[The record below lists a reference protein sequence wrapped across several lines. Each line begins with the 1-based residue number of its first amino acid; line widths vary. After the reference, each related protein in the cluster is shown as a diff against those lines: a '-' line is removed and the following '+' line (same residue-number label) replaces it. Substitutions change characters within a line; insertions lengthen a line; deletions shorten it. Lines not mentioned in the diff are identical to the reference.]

1 MDNQNMLVKFK
12 RSDLKLFVKAL
23 ESSPLFK
30 SEVRVQVIVNNL
42 KMILE
47 ATDESRNNKDAGVE

>member
-1 MDNQNMLVKFK
+1 MTNEDQIMLVKFK
-12 RSDLKLFVKAL
+12 RGELELFVRAI

-30 SEVRVQVIVNNL
+30 GEVRLQVMANNL

-47 ATDESRNNKDAGVE
+47 ATKNEGAK

>member
-12 RSDLKLFVKAL
+12 RSDLEIFVKAL
-23 ESSPLFK
+23 ESSPLWK
-30 SEVRVQVIVNNL
+30 TEPKIQAMVNNL

-47 ATDESRNNKDAGVE
+47 ATKNG

>member
-1 MDNQNMLVKFK
+1 MDDQNMLVKFK

-23 ESSPLFK
+23 ESSPLFE
-30 SEVRVQVIVNNL
+30 SEVKVQVMVNNL

-47 ATDESRNNKDAGVE
+47 ATDESRDSKGAGVE

>member
-1 MDNQNMLVKFK
+1 MDDQNMLVKFK

-23 ESSPLFK
+23 GSSPLFK
-30 SEVRVQVIVNNL
+30 SEVKVQVIVNNL

>member
-23 ESSPLFK
+23 EASPLCK
-30 SEVRVQVIVNNL
+30 SEVNNL

-47 ATDESRNNKDAGVE
+47 ATDESRDNKDAGVE